1 MDFCPSRGPDAP
13 LTQGQFSTESG
24 KAKTR
29 GAGLAWSVSS
39 EQEWNG
45 GGPRGR
51 LRPAEVNQAALR
63 WEDDDEL
70 LFFGGTF
77 LPARRASDKPIAIA
91 CLRLFTFLP
100 LRPILRRPR
109 LNSCISRST
118 FLPALGLYLRRELD
132 LRPRD
137 DELLRREREV
147 LRCELRAEAL
157 RRLRA
162 ELRRRELPL
171 LRRLLLRD
179 ELLLREVERCLVAMS

>member
-1 MDFCPSRGPDAP
+1 M
-13 LTQGQFSTESG
+13 TQ
-24 KAKTR
+24 
-29 GAGLAWSVSS
+29 
-39 EQEWNG
+39 
-45 GGPRGR
+45 
-51 LRPAEVNQAALR
+51 RPAEVNQAALR
-63 WEDDDEL
+63 WEDEDDEL
-70 LFFGGTF
+70 LFFAGTF
-77 LPARRASDKPIAIA
+77 LPDRRASDRPIAIA

-132 LRPRD
+132 FRPRE
-137 DELLRREREV
+137 DELRREREL
-147 LRCELRAEAL
+147 LRCEPRADAL